1 MTSLWTTDMRLV
13 AGFAGGAALFL
24 VGGIVLNT
32 LTGSE
37 LAGWIGAIGLAG
49 AYGFGMM
56 KG

>member
-1 MTSLWTTDMRLV
+1 VTSLWTTDMRLV